1 MANSFITIQEIARAA
16 LPRLI
21 ENLVFPNLVY
31 KDFSND
37 FSRNLGDT
45 IQVRKPVLLEAK
57 EFDQSV
63 GTTAQ
68 DIVETSV
75 PVTLDK
81 IATVDVEITA
91 IQGATNINDLQRQVL
106 EPAAVALAQKINSD
120 GLALYKDIPYI
131 CGTAGTAP
139 SALKDLADVRRVLNA
154 NKAPVSPRYAVWDT
168 AADASLVTIP
178 AIVNAEKSGST
189 QALREGSLGR
199 VMGLDNYM
207 SQGIHH
213 HTTGITSA
221 SAVKVNGAVTKG
233 ATSLDIDG
241 TALVGKLVKGDVLT
255 IDGKNYVVTEDSVA
269 AASNAITGV
278 KVYPALPDIKDNA
291 DVTLAGSH
299 TANLGFHPSAFAF
312 VTRPLVNPSG
322 VESYVTSHNGV
333 SLRVVKGYN
342 MQYKKE
348 TLSMDVLYGYKTMY
362 PELAVRAM
370 G

>member
-1 MANSFITIQEIARAA
+1 MANTFITIQDIARNT

-45 IQVRKPVLLEAK
+45 IQVRKPVVLEAK
-57 EFDQSV
+57 EFDQTV

-68 DIVETSV
+68 DIKETSV
-75 PVTLDK
+75 PVTLNK

-91 IQGATNINDLQRQVL
+91 IQGATNINDLNRQFL
-106 EPAAVALAQKINSD
+106 EPAAVALAQKINSG
-120 GLALYKDIPYI
+120 GLELYKDIPYI
-131 CGTAGTAP
+131 GGTAGTTP
-139 SALKDLADVRRVLNA
+139 SALSDLADVRKLLNA
-154 NKAPVSPRYAVWDT
+154 NKVPVSPRYALWDT
-168 AADASLVTIP
+168 AADAKLVTIP

-207 SQGIHH
+207 SQAVKQHN
-213 HTTGITSA
+213 TGITA
-221 SAVKVNGAVTKG
+221 ATAVKVNGAVTAG
-233 ATSLDIDG
+233 VTTLAIDG
-241 TALVGKLVKGDVLT
+241 TTLTGKLAKGDVLT
-255 IDGKNYVVTEDSVA
+255 IGGKPYVVTDDTAA
-269 AASNAITGV
+269 AASNAIATV
-278 KVYPALPDIKDNA
+278 KVYPALPEIADNA
-291 DVTLAGSH
+291 DVTLIVSH

-312 VTRPLVNPSG
+312 VTRPLVKPSG
-322 VESYVTSHNGV
+322 VESYVTSYNGV

-342 MQYKKE
+342 MTYKKE

-362 PELAVRAM
+362 PELAVRYL

>member
-57 EFDQSV
+57 EFDQRV

-139 SALKDLADVRRVLNA
+139 STLKDLADVRRVLNA

-178 AIVNAEKSGST
+178 AIVNAEKSG
-189 QALREGSLGR
+189 QHPGAAGR
-199 VMGLDNYM
+199 LPGQ
-207 SQGIHH
+207 S
-213 HTTGITSA
+213 
-221 SAVKVNGAVTKG
+221 
-233 ATSLDIDG
+233 DG
-241 TALVGKLVKGDVLT
+241 PG
-255 IDGKNYVVTEDSVA
+255 
-269 AASNAITGV
+269 
-278 KVYPALPDIKDNA
+278 
-291 DVTLAGSH
+291 
-299 TANLGFHPSAFAF
+299 
-312 VTRPLVNPSG
+312 
-322 VESYVTSHNGV
+322 
-333 SLRVVKGYN
+333 
-342 MQYKKE
+342 
-348 TLSMDVLYGYKTMY
+348 
-362 PELAVRAM
+362 
-370 G
+370 

>member
-1 MANSFITIQEIARAA
+1 MANTFITIQEIARNT

-45 IQVRKPVLLEAK
+45 IQVRKPVVLEAE

-68 DIVETSV
+68 DINETSV
-75 PVTLDK
+75 PVTLNK

-91 IQGATNINDLQRQVL
+91 IQGATNINDLNRQFL

-120 GLALYKDIPYI
+120 GLELYRDIPYI
-131 CGTAGTAP
+131 GGTAGTTP
-139 SALKDLADVRRVLNA
+139 GSLSDLADVRKLLNA
-154 NKAPVSPRYAVWDT
+154 NKVPVSPRYALWDT
-168 AADASLVTIP
+168 EADAKLVTIP

-207 SQGIHH
+207 SQAVKQ
-213 HTTGITSA
+213 HTTGITA
-221 SAVKVNGAVTKG
+221 ATAVKVNGAVTAG
-233 ATSLDIDG
+233 ATTLAIDG
-241 TALVGKLVKGDVLT
+241 TTLTGKLVKGDVLT
-255 IDGKNYVVTEDSVA
+255 IGGKSYVVTEDTA
-269 AASNAITGV
+269 EAASNAIAAV
-278 KVYPALPDIKDNA
+278 KVYPALPAIADNA
-291 DVTLAGSH
+291 DVTLVGSH

-322 VESYVTSHNGV
+322 VESYVTSYNGV

-342 MQYKKE
+342 MTYKKE

-362 PELAVRAM
+362 PELAARYM

>member
-1 MANSFITIQEIARAA
+1 MANTFITIQEIARTT

-31 KDFSND
+31 KDYSGD

-45 IQVRKPVLLEAK
+45 IQVRKPVVLEAK
-57 EFDQSV
+57 EFDQAV

-68 DIVETSV
+68 DIKETSV

-91 IQGATNINDLQRQVL
+91 IQGATNINDLSRQFL

-120 GLALYKDIPYI
+120 GLELYKDIPYI
-131 CGTAGTAP
+131 GGAAGTTP
-139 SALKDLADVRRVLNA
+139 SALSDLADMRKLLNA
-154 NKAPVSPRYAVWDT
+154 NKVPVSPRYALWDT
-168 AADASLVTIP
+168 AADAKLVTIP

-189 QALREGSLGR
+189 LALREGSLGR

-207 SQGIHH
+207 SQAVKV
-213 HTTGITSA
+213 HTTGITA
-221 SAVKVNGAVTKG
+221 ATAVKVNGAVTAG
-233 ATSLDIDG
+233 ATALAIDG
-241 TALVGKLVKGDVLT
+241 TTLTGKLVRGDVLT
-255 IDGKNYVVTEDSVA
+255 IGGKNYVVTEDTA
-269 AASNAITGV
+269 DAASNAIAFV
-278 KVYPALPDIKDNA
+278 KVYPALSAVADNA
-291 DVTLAGSH
+291 EVTLTGSH

-312 VTRPLVNPSG
+312 VTRPLVKPSG
-322 VESYVTSHNGV
+322 VDSYVTSYNGV

-342 MQYKKE
+342 MTYKKE

-362 PELAVRAM
+362 PELAVRYC

>member
-1 MANSFITIQEIARAA
+1 MANTFITIQEIARNT

-45 IQVRKPVLLEAK
+45 IQVRKPVVLEAQ
-57 EFDQSV
+57 EFDQAT

-68 DIVETSV
+68 DIQETSV
-75 PVTLDK
+75 PVTLNK

-91 IQGATNINDLQRQVL
+91 IQGATNINDLNRQFL

-120 GLALYKDIPYI
+120 GLELYQDIPYI
-131 CGTAGTAP
+131 GGTAGTTP
-139 SALKDLADVRRVLNA
+139 SGLSDLADVRKLLNA
-154 NKAPVSPRYAVWDT
+154 NKVPVSPRYALWDT
-168 AADASLVTIP
+168 EADAKLVTVP

-207 SQGIHH
+207 SQAVKQ
-213 HTTGITSA
+213 HTTGITA
-221 SAVKVNGAVTKG
+221 ATAVKVNGAVTKG
-233 ATSLDIDG
+233 ATSLAIDG
-241 TALVGKLVKGDVLT
+241 TTLTGKLVKGDVLI
-255 IDGKNYVVTEDSVA
+255 IDGKSYAVTEDTAA
-269 AASNAITGV
+269 AASNAIADV
-278 KVYPALPDIKDNA
+278 KVYPALPEIADNA

-322 VESYVTSHNGV
+322 VESYVTSYNGV

-342 MQYKKE
+342 MTYKKE

-362 PELAVRAM
+362 PELAVRYM

>member
-139 SALKDLADVRRVLNA
+139 STLKDLADVRRVLNA

-207 SQGIHH
+207 SQGIHQ

-221 SAVKVNGAVTKG
+221 SAVKVNGAVTAG
-233 ATSLDIDG
+233 ATTLAIDG

-255 IDGKNYVVTEDSVA
+255 IDGKNYVVTERKLIIA
-269 AASNAITGV
+269 V
-278 KVYPALPDIKDNA
+278 KCRRKLRIYPHDLKELPEPSDEYLRLCHLISFERLPVFHVYPRVRLNHL
-291 DVTLAGSH
+291 VTARAQLIFIEQNPYCVS
-299 TANLGFHPSAFAF
+299 FRRKKVEYCS
-312 VTRPLVNPSG
+312 VNIP
-322 VESYVTSHNGV
+322 
-333 SLRVVKGYN
+333 
-342 MQYKKE
+342 
-348 TLSMDVLYGYKTMY
+348 
-362 PELAVRAM
+362 
-370 G
+370 